1 MEQKRLCPFCIG
13 ELPPAATVCP
23 HCGKILEGCNPA
35 GCLPVGTVLAGRYTV
50 GEMRSLDG
58 EGVLYSGVEN
68 LGGFRVTIKEYLP
81 VTLSAERGAD
91 CVLRPKQGSE
101 VLFKTTRMDFADLYR
116 AIQRITP
123 ASGLEAVLD
132 VVEANNTVYAVMENL
147 GGTPLDQWLE
157 AQGWQ
162 VTYLPV
168 DADGF
173 VTAQQVE
180 NALRPDTV
188 LVSVMAANNEIGT
201 LEPVAEI
208 GALCHERGVLFH
220 TDAVQA
226 VGAIPLDVEALHA
239 DMLSLS
245 AHKFH
250 GPKGIGALYIRKG
263 VKIDPL
269 IHGGAQER
277 GHRAGTEN
285 LPGIVGLG
293 KAIELAEEGLAENA
307 ARMTFLRNRLVSGLT
322 AAIPD
327 MRINGTMD
335 KRLPNNVNVS
345 FAGIE
350 GEAVLLRLD
359 LEGIAASSGS
369 ACTAGS
375 LDPSHV
381 LTAIG
386 LTRDE
391 AKGSLRLT
399 LGTDTTQ
406 ADVDEV
412 VKKLPGIVASLREMT
427 SWCGRG

>member
-1 MEQKRLCPFCIG
+1 MDRIYLDN
-13 ELPPAATVCP
+13 AATTAVSQP
-23 HCGKILEGCNPA
+23 VMEAMLPYYMQVYGNPSSVHSTGRDAKKAVERARRQVASALGCSAQEIYFTA
-35 GCLPVGTVLAGRYTV
+35 G
-50 GEMRSLDG
+50 
-58 EGVLYSGVEN
+58 
-68 LGGFRVTIKEYLP
+68 
-81 VTLSAERGAD
+81 
-91 CVLRPKQGSE
+91 GSE
-101 VLFKTTRMDFADLYR
+101 SDNWALKGAAFAHQENGKHIITTQIEHH
-116 AIQRITP
+116 AILHTC
-123 ASGLEAVLD
+123 
-132 VVEANNTVYAVMENL
+132 
-147 GGTPLDQWLE
+147 QWLE
-157 AQGWQ
+157 TQGWQ

-322 AAIPD
+322 EAIPD
-327 MRINGTMD
+327 MRINGTME

-406 ADVDEV
+406 ADIDEV

>member
-1 MEQKRLCPFCIG
+1 MIYLDNAATTRPC
-13 ELPPAATVCP
+13 PAALDAMRTA
-23 HCGKILEGCNPA
+23 LEDAWGNP
-35 GCLPVGTVLAGRYTV
+35 
-50 GEMRSLDG
+50 
-58 EGVLYSGVEN
+58 
-68 LGGFRVTIKEYLP
+68 
-81 VTLSAERGAD
+81 SA
-91 CVLRPKQGSE
+91 
-101 VLFKTTRMDFADLYR
+101 LYR
-116 AIQRITP
+116 PGQQARKLVEDARRTVARVLHAARPAEITFT
-123 ASGLEAVLD
+123 SGGTESDVQALYTGAALGAAAGKRHIISTQIEHHAVLHTLKKLEKEGFK
-132 VVEANNTVYAVMENL
+132 VVYV
-147 GGTPLDQWLE
+147 
-157 AQGWQ
+157 
-162 VTYLPV
+162 PV
-168 DADGF
+168 DEFGIVKLDEMEKAITEDVF
-173 VTAQQVE
+173 
-180 NALRPDTV
+180 
-188 LVSVMAANNEIGT
+188 LVSVMTANNEIGT

-208 GALCHERGVLFH
+208 GTLCHERGVLFH

-239 DMLSLS
+239 DMISLS

-307 ARMTFLRNRLVSGLT
+307 ARMTFLRNRLISGLT
-322 AAIPD
+322 AAIPN

-406 ADVDEV
+406 ADIDEV

-427 SWCGRG
+427 NWCGRG